1 MLIEGEGFMKV
12 LNLQCAG
19 MHTFEGW
26 FGSEEDYQSQSERG
40 LVSCPMC
47 TNTEIHKLPSAP
59 RLNFGASGPR
69 PSNASAKDEASVTND
84 MAANTTAPGH
94 SRHESANLPAVSA
107 QASDALQSSLAHMHP
122 ETVERVQ
129 EAWMKMVKHVM
140 ANTEY
145 VGQNFA
151 EEARKMH
158 YGESE
163 ERNIRGQASLE
174 ETQDLLE
181 EGIEVMPL
189 SVPDS
194 LKGGLQ

>member
-1 MLIEGEGFMKV
+1 MKV

-26 FGSEEDYQSQSERG
+26 FGSEEDYQSQRERG
-40 LVSCPMC
+40 LVACPMC
-47 TNTEIHKLPSAP
+47 ANTEVRKLPSAP
-59 RLNFGASGPR
+59 RLNLGAAEPRATKPISQEEGPV
-69 PSNASAKDEASVTND
+69 PGSADAPAASVPSQPT
-84 MAANTTAPGH
+84 ANELA
-94 SRHESANLPAVSA
+94 SNLA
-107 QASDALQSSLAHMHP
+107 QVHP
-122 ETVERVQ
+122 EAVEMVQ
-129 EAWMKMVKHVM
+129 EAWMKMVKHVI
-140 ANTEY
+140 ANTED

-163 ERNIRGQASLE
+163 ERNIRGQASIE
-174 ETQDLLE
+174 ETKDLLE

-189 SVPDS
+189 PVPDA

>member
-1 MLIEGEGFMKV
+1 MKV

-26 FGSEEDYQSQSERG
+26 FGSEDDYQSQRERN
-40 LVSCPMC
+40 LVACPLC
-47 TNTEIHKLPSAP
+47 ANTEVRKLPSAP
-59 RLNFGASGPR
+59 RLNFGAEEPRQAKSAAKEDSSAVAGP
-69 PSNASAKDEASVTND
+69 V
-84 MAANTTAPGH
+84 APAGG
-94 SRHESANLPAVSA
+94 LPALPTLPTVPNA
-107 QASDALQSSLAHMHP
+107 EAIASSLSQIHP
-122 ETVERVQ
+122 EAVEMVQ
-129 EAWMKMVKHVM
+129 EAWMKMVKHVI
-140 ANTEY
+140 ANTED

-163 ERNIRGQASLE
+163 ERNIRGQASME

-189 SVPDS
+189 PVPDA

>member
-1 MLIEGEGFMKV
+1 MKV

-26 FGSEEDYQSQSERG
+26 FGSEDDYQSQRQRN
-40 LVSCPMC
+40 LVACPLC
-47 TNTEIHKLPSAP
+47 ANTEVRKLPSAP
-59 RLNFGASGPR
+59 RLNFGAEEPR
-69 PSNASAKDEASVTND
+69 QAKSTAKEESSTAASSSV
-84 MAANTTAPGH
+84 APITG
-94 SRHESANLPAVSA
+94 SPGLPAVSA
-107 QASDALQSSLAHMHP
+107 VPSPEAVASSLAQVHP
-122 ETVERVQ
+122 EAAEMVQ
-129 EAWMKMVKHVM
+129 EAWMKMVKHVI
-140 ANTEY
+140 ANTED

-163 ERNIRGQASLE
+163 ERNIRGQASVE

-189 SVPDS
+189 PLPDA

>member
-1 MLIEGEGFMKV
+1 MKV

-26 FGSEEDYQSQSERG
+26 FGSEEDYQTQRERS
-40 LVSCPMC
+40 LVACPLC
-47 TNTEIHKLPSAP
+47 ANTEVRKLPSAP
-59 RLNFGASGPR
+59 RLNLGATEPRQPKQDIKTEESG
-69 PSNASAKDEASVTND
+69 SNADHEKAVPASNFPEVKIQSSNPAEA
-84 MAANTTAPGH
+84 A
-94 SRHESANLPAVSA
+94 EANLV
-107 QASDALQSSLAHMHP
+107 QVHP
-122 ETVERVQ
+122 EAVQMVQ
-129 EAWMKMVKHVM
+129 EAWMKMVKHVI
-140 ANTEY
+140 ANTED

-163 ERNIRGQASLE
+163 ERNIRGQASMA

-181 EGIEVMPL
+181 EGIEVLPL
-189 SVPDS
+189 PVPDS

>member
-1 MLIEGEGFMKV
+1 MKV

-19 MHTFEGW
+19 MHNFEGW
-26 FGSEEDYQSQSERG
+26 FGSEEDYQSQRERD
-40 LVSCPMC
+40 LVACPLC
-47 TNTEIHKLPSAP
+47 ADTQVRKLPSAP
-59 RLNFGASGPR
+59 RLNLGAAEPR
-69 PSNASAKDEASVTND
+69 NSKPEIQTEEV
-84 MAANTTAPGH
+84 
-94 SRHESANLPAVSA
+94 SANAGAGAGTAAPAPHLPAVTTQAAESA
-107 QASDALQSSLAHMHP
+107 AASLAQVHP
-122 ETVERVQ
+122 ETVQMVQ
-129 EAWMKMVKHVM
+129 EAWMKMVKHVI
-140 ANTEY
+140 ANTED

-163 ERNIRGQASLE
+163 ERNIRGQASIE

-189 SVPDS
+189 PVPDA

>member
-1 MLIEGEGFMKV
+1 MKV

-26 FGSEEDYQSQSERG
+26 FGSEEDYQSQRERG
-40 LVSCPMC
+40 LVACPLC
-47 TNTEIHKLPSAP
+47 ANTEVRKLPSAP
-59 RLNFGASGPR
+59 RLNLGAAEPRAAKPISQEEGPV
-69 PSNASAKDEASVTND
+69 PGSADAPAASVSSQPT
-84 MAANTTAPGH
+84 ANELA
-94 SRHESANLPAVSA
+94 SNLA
-107 QASDALQSSLAHMHP
+107 QVHP
-122 ETVERVQ
+122 EAAEMVQ
-129 EAWMKMVKHVM
+129 EAWMKMVKHVI
-140 ANTEY
+140 ANTED

-163 ERNIRGQASLE
+163 ERNIRGQASIE
-174 ETQDLLE
+174 ETKDLLE

-189 SVPDS
+189 PVPDA

>member
-1 MLIEGEGFMKV
+1 MKV

-26 FGSEEDYQSQSERG
+26 FGSEEDYQSQRERG
-40 LVSCPMC
+40 LVACPMC
-47 TNTEIHKLPSAP
+47 ANTEVRKLPSAP
-59 RLNFGASGPR
+59 RLNLGAAEPR
-69 PSNASAKDEASVTND
+69 SAKPEPQEEPS
-84 MAANTTAPGH
+84 ANTGTVSPASNVSSVPTA
-94 SRHESANLPAVSA
+94 EAVVAGLA
-107 QASDALQSSLAHMHP
+107 QVHP
-122 ETVERVQ
+122 EAAEMVQ
-129 EAWMKMVKHVM
+129 EAWMKMVKHVI
-140 ANTEY
+140 ANTED

-163 ERNIRGQASLE
+163 ERNIRGQASIE
-174 ETQDLLE
+174 ETKDLLE

-189 SVPDS
+189 PVPDA

>member
-1 MLIEGEGFMKV
+1 MKV

-26 FGSEEDYQSQSERG
+26 FGSEDDYQSQRERN
-40 LVSCPMC
+40 LVACPLC
-47 TNTEIHKLPSAP
+47 ANTEVRKLPSAP
-59 RLNFGASGPR
+59 RLNFGAEEPRQAKSAAKEDSSAVAGP
-69 PSNASAKDEASVTND
+69 V
-84 MAANTTAPGH
+84 APAGG
-94 SRHESANLPAVSA
+94 LPALPTLPTVPNA
-107 QASDALQSSLAHMHP
+107 EAIASSLSQIHP
-122 ETVERVQ
+122 EAVEMVQ
-129 EAWMKMVKHVM
+129 EVWMKMVKHVI
-140 ANTEY
+140 ANTED

-163 ERNIRGQASLE
+163 ERNIRGQASAE

-189 SVPDS
+189 PVPDA

>member
-1 MLIEGEGFMKV
+1 MKV

-26 FGSEEDYQSQSERG
+26 FGSEEDYQSQRERG
-40 LVSCPMC
+40 LVACPLC
-47 TNTEIHKLPSAP
+47 ANTEVRKLPSAP
-59 RLNFGASGPR
+59 RLNLGAAEPRAAKPISQEEGPV
-69 PSNASAKDEASVTND
+69 PGSADAPAASVPSQPTANEL
-84 MAANTTAPGH
+84 AAN
-94 SRHESANLPAVSA
+94 LA
-107 QASDALQSSLAHMHP
+107 QVHP
-122 ETVERVQ
+122 EAAEMVQ
-129 EAWMKMVKHVM
+129 EAWMKMVKHVI
-140 ANTEY
+140 ANTED

-163 ERNIRGQASLE
+163 ERNIRGQASIE
-174 ETQDLLE
+174 ETKDLLE

-189 SVPDS
+189 PVPDA

>member
-1 MLIEGEGFMKV
+1 MKV

-19 MHTFEGW
+19 MHNFEGW
-26 FGSEEDYQSQSERG
+26 FGSEEDYQSQRERD
-40 LVSCPMC
+40 LVACPLC
-47 TNTEIHKLPSAP
+47 ANTQVRKLPSAP
-59 RLNFGASGPR
+59 RLNLGATEPR
-69 PSNASAKDEASVTND
+69 NSKPEIQAEEVSANASA
-84 MAANTTAPGH
+84 TTAAPSPH
-94 SRHESANLPAVSA
+94 LPAVTTQVA
-107 QASDALQSSLAHMHP
+107 EAAAASLAQVHP
-122 ETVERVQ
+122 ETVQMVQ
-129 EAWMKMVKHVM
+129 EAWLKMVKHVI
-140 ANTEY
+140 ANTED

-163 ERNIRGQASLE
+163 DRNIRGQASME

-189 SVPDS
+189 PVPDA

>member
-1 MLIEGEGFMKV
+1 MKV

-26 FGSEEDYQSQSERG
+26 FGSEEDYQSQRERG
-40 LVSCPMC
+40 LVACPLC
-47 TNTEIHKLPSAP
+47 ANAEVRKLPSAP
-59 RLNFGASGPR
+59 RLNLGATEPRSAKSAAPEESVNASGADSPE
-69 PSNASAKDEASVTND
+69 AKVP
-84 MAANTTAPGH
+84 TAPTP
-94 SRHESANLPAVSA
+94 ESVA
-107 QASDALQSSLAHMHP
+107 SSLSQVHP
-122 ETVERVQ
+122 EAAEMVQ

-140 ANTEY
+140 ANTED

-163 ERNIRGQASLE
+163 ERNIRGQASVE
-174 ETQDLLE
+174 ETKDLLE
-181 EGIEVMPL
+181 EGIDVLPL
-189 SVPDS
+189 PVPDA

>member
-1 MLIEGEGFMKV
+1 MKV

-26 FGSEEDYQSQSERG
+26 FGSEEDYQSQRERG
-40 LVSCPMC
+40 LVACPLC
-47 TNTEIHKLPSAP
+47 ANTEVRKLPSAP
-59 RLNFGASGPR
+59 RLNLGAAEPRAAKPISQEEGPV
-69 PSNASAKDEASVTND
+69 PGSADAPAASVPSQPT
-84 MAANTTAPGH
+84 ANELA
-94 SRHESANLPAVSA
+94 SNLA
-107 QASDALQSSLAHMHP
+107 QVHP
-122 ETVERVQ
+122 EAAEMVQ
-129 EAWMKMVKHVM
+129 EAWMKMVKHVI
-140 ANTEY
+140 ANTED

-163 ERNIRGQASLE
+163 ERNIRGQASIE
-174 ETQDLLE
+174 ETKDLLE

-189 SVPDS
+189 PVPDA